1 MKKILSLDGGGIRGV
16 TTAHFLE
23 MIEADL
29 KKPLSE
35 CFDLFAGTS
44 TGCIISGLI
53 GIKGMSAHDVADMY
67 NYHNSNQM
75 MNKSKW
81 DIKLGLVQNQPKYDG
96 RGKWSVI
103 KKYMGDTTLGE
114 SKNRF
119 MAPVYELKKR
129 RVQVF
134 KSWHDKDV
142 KASEVLNAS
151 SAAPCYFPPAWVDKK
166 GYFID
171 GGVVANNPTLCAYAE
186 AKKLWPDEEVKI
198 LSVGT
203 GKVIRPIEGH
213 EAVQFGAVEWLM
225 HDLLGIVMDESAVDY
240 QARQILGSNYL
251 RVNSELTAASDDMD
265 DCSRGNL
272 TNLILMAQEWFE
284 DNAKAVSDLLE

>member
-103 KKYMGDTTLGE
+103 KKEVNDGTFDNKNVYSHQKE
-114 SKNRF
+114 SLFR
-119 MAPVYELKKR
+119 
-129 RVQVF
+129 
-134 KSWHDKDV
+134 S
-142 KASEVLNAS
+142 VLNRANAANPNQL
-151 SAAPCYFPPAWVDKK
+151 SAEEKLSIQGILHMLKDEPVNKVFIEKLEKK
-166 GYFID
+166 
-171 GGVVANNPTLCAYAE
+171 T
-186 AKKLWPDEEVKI
+186 EE
-198 LSVGT
+198 
-203 GKVIRPIEGH
+203 
-213 EAVQFGAVEWLM
+213 
-225 HDLLGIVMDESAVDY
+225 
-240 QARQILGSNYL
+240 
-251 RVNSELTAASDDMD
+251 
-265 DCSRGNL
+265 
-272 TNLILMAQEWFE
+272 
-284 DNAKAVSDLLE
+284 